1 MGKDKK
7 DKAAAGE
14 KVLVRNKKA
23 THDFAISEKFEAGIS
38 LVGSEVKSLRE
49 QNVNITDAYV
59 EIRGGEAWLI
69 NAQIQPYPWAN
80 QFNHEPRRKRKLLL
94 HRAEIKKL
102 DIKTSQRGFSMVP
115 LSMYMKN
122 GKVKVE
128 FGLGKGKREFEKR
141 SSKKDQEAKREIA
154 RAMKEH

>member
-1 MGKDKK
+1 M
-7 DKAAAGE
+7 
-14 KVLVRNKKA
+14 LVRNKKA
-23 THDFAISEKFEAGIS
+23 HHDFAISEKYEAGIS
-38 LVGSEVKSLRE
+38 LVGSEVKSLRD
-49 QNVNITDAYV
+49 QNANLVDSYV
-59 EIRGGEAWLI
+59 EIRQSEAWLI

-102 DIKTSQRGFSMVP
+102 DIKVSQRGFSMVP

-128 FGLGKGKREFEKR
+128 FGVGKGKREFEKR
-141 SSKKDQEAKREIA
+141 NTKKDREAKREID
-154 RAMKEH
+154 RAMKDY

>member
-1 MGKDKK
+1 M
-7 DKAAAGE
+7 
-14 KVLVRNKKA
+14 LVRNKKA
-23 THDFAISEKFEAGIS
+23 HHDFAISEKYEAGIS
-38 LVGSEVKSLRE
+38 LVGSEVKSLRD
-49 QNVNITDAYV
+49 QNANLVDSYV
-59 EIRGGEAWLI
+59 EIRQSEAWLI

-102 DIKTSQRGFSMVP
+102 DIKVSQRGFSMVP

-128 FGLGKGKREFEKR
+128 FGVGKGKRCLLYTSPSPR
-141 SSKKDQEAKREIA
+141 DATLSRMPSSA
-154 RAMKEH
+154 